1 MYHHR
6 YKLLKGAMVSFLK
19 PEVLQNYI
27 KQMDDLVTTML
38 LKETQDKDTIETV
51 LFMKKLTFNISF
63 KILFG
68 IQDEFTRDAFF
79 GDFSIAFKAVWS
91 LPLNFP
97 GMIYWHGKRAR
108 ARIIRRILPI
118 MKRKKEDLLMGIL
131 SPTSDIISALLTLE
145 AENVELIS
153 EQVILDNLVIL
164 TIASHDTS
172 AVLMRMMVW
181 KLSRDPE
188 IYQKVLKGNTF
199 F

>member
-1 MYHHR
+1 
-6 YKLLKGAMVSFLK
+6 MVSFLK

-38 LKETQDKDTIETV
+38 LKETQNKDTIETV
-51 LFMKKLTFNISF
+51 LFMKKLAFNIAF

-79 GDFSIAFKAVWS
+79 DDFSIAFKAVWS

-97 GMIYWHGKRAR
+97 GTIYWHGKRAR
-108 ARIIRRILPI
+108 SRIIRRILPI

-131 SPTSDIISALLTLE
+131 SPTSDIISALLALE
-145 AENVELIS
+145 AENGEMINK
-153 EQVILDNLVIL
+153 QVILDNFVIL
-164 TIASHDTS
+164 TIAGHDTS
-172 AVLMRMMVW
+172 AILMSMMVW

-199 F
+199 FSN